1 MRAWVESQDYDN
13 EEEAVNGLFRRFAL
27 VAAGL
32 LATAAQAQDY
42 PSRPVRMIVPFVPGG
57 SSDFV
62 ARAIQPKLMDLLGQT
77 VVVDNRPGASGNV
90 GVEIA
95 ANSPPDGYTI
105 FLGNVGSTAINP
117 SIFPKFPVRAER
129 DLIGLT
135 LLVDVPGAF
144 AVHPSVPAKTV
155 KEFID
160 YAKARPGKLNY
171 GSSGSGSAQR
181 LSFEF
186 FMQKAGINL
195 VHIPYKGGA
204 GAATTAVLAGE
215 VSATMVTVA
224 SFVGHAKSGKVRVLA
239 VMSPQRSHALP
250 QVPTMVEAGFPELK
264 LGSWQA
270 MFVPKGTSRPIV
282 NKLYGIMIKTV
293 EDSETAK
300 RLGAG
305 GADIVTSKSPDEFA
319 AFLKEQTGFWA
330 KIVKSVDAT
339 AE

>member
-1 MRAWVESQDYDN
+1 MRQLHRIAAIV
-13 EEEAVNGLFRRFAL
+13 ACAL
-27 VAAGL
+27 AAPV
-32 LATAAQAQDY
+32 QAQDY

-62 ARAIQPKLMDLLGQT
+62 ARAIQPKLMELLGQT
-77 VVVDNRPGASGNV
+77 VVVDNRPGASGNI
-90 GVEIA
+90 GVEIS

-117 SIFPKFPVRAER
+117 SVFPKFPVRPVR

-144 AVHPSVPAKTV
+144 AVHPSVPAKSV

-215 VSATMVTVA
+215 VSATMLTVA

-239 VMSPQRSHALP
+239 VMSPKRSHALP

-270 MFVPKGTSRPIV
+270 MFVPKGTPRPIV
-282 NKLYGIMIKTV
+282 NKLYGVMIKTV
-293 EDSETAK
+293 EDPETAK
-300 RLGAG
+300 RLAAG

-330 KIVKSVDAT
+330 GIVKSVGAT

>member
-1 MRAWVESQDYDN
+1 
-13 EEEAVNGLFRRFAL
+13 
-27 VAAGL
+27 
-32 LATAAQAQDY
+32 
-42 PSRPVRMIVPFVPGG
+42 
-57 SSDFV
+57 
-62 ARAIQPKLMDLLGQT
+62 
-77 VVVDNRPGASGNV
+77 
-90 GVEIA
+90 
-95 ANSPPDGYTI
+95 
-105 FLGNVGSTAINP
+105 
-117 SIFPKFPVRAER
+117 
-129 DLIGLT
+129 
-135 LLVDVPGAF
+135 
-144 AVHPSVPAKTV
+144 VHPSVPAKSV

-215 VSATMVTVA
+215 VSATMLTVA
-224 SFVGHAKSGKVRVLA
+224 SFVGHAKSGKARVLA
-239 VMSPQRSHALP
+239 VMSPKRSHALP

-270 MFVPKGTSRPIV
+270 MFVPKGTPRPIV
-282 NKLYGIMIKTV
+282 NKLYGVMIKTV
-293 EDSETAK
+293 EDPETAK
-300 RLGAG
+300 RLAAG

-330 KIVKSVDAT
+330 GVVKSVGAT